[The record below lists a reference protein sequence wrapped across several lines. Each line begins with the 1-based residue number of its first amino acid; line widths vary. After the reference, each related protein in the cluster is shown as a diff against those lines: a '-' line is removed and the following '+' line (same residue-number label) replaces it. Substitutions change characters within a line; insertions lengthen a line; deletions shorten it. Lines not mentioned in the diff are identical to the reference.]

1 MIRKSFVI
9 IGLVYDILLI
19 PLVIIF
25 IPISYFF
32 KSTSKY
38 RKSRA
43 SIIYLF
49 KTLKKSNQRS
59 ILFYCS
65 SVGEFEQSLPV
76 IDEFKSNGY
85 RCIIFFHSK
94 NGFDYCHSI
103 STHEKYLTPFD
114 FFIVWSF
121 IFWIVQPDL
130 SIINRHEFWPGFLIS
145 SQLFSAII
153 LINYVV
159 KRHNSPIRFMAV
171 SFSKIIFT
179 TKHNAQVNQK
189 YFYAGD
195 TRNDRLIA
203 RQQQNVVEANYW
215 RKKIRNNLLDT
226 QSLVVIG
233 NCYPEDYDILFSISN
248 SELNQYKFLIIPCR
262 TGFNYKHPSYIVGNI
277 EIEQFDWSFHNTII
291 WETVGNLFEIY
302 SAADI
307 AWVGGGFSQG
317 IHNCLEPAYYH
328 IPIIA
333 GPNLNEQTEAIFL
346 QKESNLLIFK
356 TKDELISLLNGNEFK
371 SFDNFV
377 KHITSSATNIILE
390 TLYENNYS
398 RKKEL
403 KSST

>member
-1 MIRKSFVI
+1 
-9 IGLVYDILLI
+9 
-19 PLVIIF
+19 
-25 IPISYFF
+25 
-32 KSTSKY
+32 
-38 RKSRA
+38 
-43 SIIYLF
+43 
-49 KTLKKSNQRS
+49 
-59 ILFYCS
+59 
-65 SVGEFEQSLPV
+65 
-76 IDEFKSNGY
+76 
-85 RCIIFFHSK
+85 
-94 NGFDYCHSI
+94 
-103 STHEKYLTPFD
+103 
-114 FFIVWSF
+114 
-121 IFWIVQPDL
+121 
-130 SIINRHEFWPGFLIS
+130 
-145 SQLFSAII
+145 
-153 LINYVV
+153 
-159 KRHNSPIRFMAV
+159 MAV